1 MSTPNPVQPGDNG
14 SPAPTAGEPSVSK
27 NTPLNR
33 TAQIRRAVI
42 RLSLEMGLYALLVV
56 IYLYLI
62 LRFFGD
68 ELVRLFH
75 SNPPFY
81 AVLALTLMVVQGLF
95 LESVTTYLIDR
106 LQI

>member
-1 MSTPNPVQPGDNG
+1 MSRGTPV
-14 SPAPTAGEPSVSK
+14 
-27 NTPLNR
+27 NR
-33 TAQIRRAVI
+33 AAQIRRAAA
-42 RLSLEMGLYALLVV
+42 RLALEMVLYALLVV
-56 IYLYLI
+56 VYMFLV

-81 AVLALTLMVVQGLF
+81 AVLALGLMVVQGIF